1 MIYADTSV
9 IVKLYI
15 KEEHSRE
22 TSDWIKNNDEAV
34 PLTLFHELEFTN
46 AVKSKQFRHEMSQKD
61 ADLIFKK
68 FEESEQRGVF
78 YRPHIDWTDV
88 FARSLYLSKTHTNN
102 TGSRSL
108 DIIHVSSALSIGAN
122 RMVTFDERQS
132 QLALAAGLRIITPK

>member
-22 TSDWIKNNDEAV
+22 TSDWIKNNDEAI

-46 AVKSKQFRHEMSQKD
+46 AVKLKRFGHEMTQEE

-68 FEESEQRGVF
+68 FEENEQRGVF
-78 YRPHIDWTDV
+78 YRPQINWTDV
-88 FARSLYLSKTHTNN
+88 FARSLRLSKTHTTN

-108 DIIHVSSALSIGAN
+108 DIIHVSSALSIGAD

-132 QLALAAGLRIITPK
+132 RLALASGLRIETPI

>member
-15 KEEHSRE
+15 KEEHSRK
-22 TSDWIKNNDEAV
+22 TSDWIKNNDEAI

-46 AVKSKQFRHEMSQKD
+46 AVKLKQFRHEMTQEE
-61 ADLIFKK
+61 ADLIFRK
-68 FEESEQRGVF
+68 FEENEQRGVF
-78 YRPHIDWTDV
+78 YRPQINWSDV
-88 FARSLYLSKTHTNN
+88 FAHSLYLSKTHTKN

-108 DIIHVSSALSIGAN
+108 DIVHVSSAHAIGAT

-132 QLALAAGLRIITPK
+132 QLALASGLRIETPR